1 MALGLSRRG
10 VGETG
15 LKRVDIAMDVAEQ
28 GNDQE
33 FSSAV
38 AAFVPGA
45 NGFPQQMIASAMRG
59 AGCAAAKVLHK
70 THKIYKM
77 CMLYCSVNPEPRLSY
92 FPFMI
97 DRGHGVGFRQ
107 CRNFASSN
115 ISFRPS
121 LIRMSPMSSNFPER
135 GPAALK
141 QLLQTQAL
149 DAVFQPIVSLADG
162 AIIGYEG
169 LIRGP
174 AGHALE
180 SPGALFE
187 TAAAGGLLAELE
199 AACRRTMT
207 TRFVHRCLPGRLFIN
222 LLPSTVA
229 EARASQFAILAFLQD
244 LGLHPEQIV
253 IEITESQPQLDLT
266 ELRASIAMLRSM
278 GFEIAIDDVGEGFAS
293 LKLWSELRP
302 EYVKIDKHFV
312 RELQADSF
320 KLQFVRA
327 IQQIS
332 AFSGAHVIAEGI
344 ETADELR
351 IIRDLGIEFGQ
362 GYLLGRPEMSPL
374 LECDAAAMEVI
385 RSGRIAVIASQPQPV
400 SSSVT
405 VGRLVAA
412 VEAVTPLV
420 TNAEVLARFERD
432 QALSSIPVVLDG
444 VPIGL
449 IRRGRIIQEFA
460 LQFRRELFGR
470 RLCTQYMENDPLI
483 IEASRPIHEAG
494 ALVTEADRWHLSAG
508 FIITEQGRYLG
519 MGSGQALVREL
530 TKLQITAARY
540 SNPLTQLPGNVPI
553 DEHVDRLLLAGVSF
567 VSAYCD
573 IDDFKPYNDV
583 YGYRKGDEMI
593 QMLARVLSD
602 ACDCPQDFIG
612 HIGGDDFVLHLQSAD
627 WELRCRR
634 ALQQFEQNRN
644 KLVNPSDLERRGYSA
659 ENRRGEPTFF
669 PLPSLS
675 IGAVVVV
682 AGSYRSH
689 QEIAAAMADAKKE
702 AKRVAGGSLYIDRRN
717 PPLLSL
723 ASNIKVL

>member
-1 MALGLSRRG
+1 
-10 VGETG
+10 
-15 LKRVDIAMDVAEQ
+15 
-28 GNDQE
+28 
-33 FSSAV
+33 
-38 AAFVPGA
+38 
-45 NGFPQQMIASAMRG
+45 
-59 AGCAAAKVLHK
+59 
-70 THKIYKM
+70 
-77 CMLYCSVNPEPRLSY
+77 
-92 FPFMI
+92 
-97 DRGHGVGFRQ
+97 
-107 CRNFASSN
+107 
-115 ISFRPS
+115 
-121 LIRMSPMSSNFPER
+121 MSTPTPER
-135 GPAALK
+135 GAAALK

-149 DAVFQPIVSLADG
+149 DAVFQPIVALGDG
-162 AIIGYEG
+162 TIVGYEG

-180 SPGALFE
+180 NPQALFE
-187 TAAAGGLLAELE
+187 TAVAGGLVAELE
-199 AACRRTMT
+199 AVCRRTMT

-229 EARASQFAILAFLQD
+229 EARSSQFAILAFLQD

-253 IEITESQPQLDLT
+253 IEITESQPQLDLS
-266 ELRASIAMLRSM
+266 ELRGSIAMLRSI

-312 RELQADSF
+312 RELQLDSF

-344 ETADELR
+344 ETEAELR
-351 IIRDLGIEFGQ
+351 IVRDLGIEFGQ
-362 GYLLGRPEMSPL
+362 GFLLGKPAMAPVLQCEP
-374 LECDAAAMEVI
+374 AAMAVI
-385 RSGRIAVIASQPQPV
+385 NSGSIAVITSQPPPV

-412 VEAVTPLV
+412 VEAATPLV

-432 QALSSIPVVLDG
+432 QSLSSIPVVLDG

-449 IRRGRIIQEFA
+449 IRRGRIIQEFS

-494 ALVTEADRWHLSAG
+494 ALVTEADRWHLSSG

-553 DEHVDRLLLAGVSF
+553 DEHVDRLLLAGVPF

-602 ACDCPQDFIG
+602 TCDSPQDFLG

-634 ALQQFEQNRN
+634 ALQQFEQNRD
-644 KLVNPSDLERRGYSA
+644 KLVDAGDFKRGGYNA
-659 ENRRGEPTFF
+659 DNRRGEPTFF
-669 PLPSLS
+669 HLPSLS
-675 IGAVVVV
+675 IGAVVVE
-682 AGSYRSH
+682 AGVYRSH
-689 QEIAAAMADAKKE
+689 QEVAAAMAEAKK
-702 AKRVAGGSLYIDRRN
+702 AYRMPSPA
-717 PPLLSL
+717 
-723 ASNIKVL
+723 ASHPGVKY